1 MVRANPLELAE
12 IQPQGE
18 GLAGESTSQP
28 HRSARQERQQQ
39 PAMKT
44 AREAQA
50 TLTKKAQSPELN
62 SKGANMELQLVA
74 QSILAELIQDYN
86 ATADYWHTL
95 RHSRGYAINDDGI
108 DREMLGLEA
117 RAGALRAA
125 MEIVAR
131 QARIEFN
138 PVIEPASRPAP
149 KQTAEIASFYD
160 KPAPPARQRYT

>member
-1 MVRANPLELAE
+1 
-12 IQPQGE
+12 
-18 GLAGESTSQP
+18 
-28 HRSARQERQQQ
+28 
-39 PAMKT
+39 
-44 AREAQA
+44 
-50 TLTKKAQSPELN
+50 
-62 SKGANMELQLVA
+62 MELTLVA
-74 QSILAELIQDYN
+74 QSIIAELVADYN

-131 QARIEFN
+131 QAHVEFN
-138 PVIEPASRPAP
+138 PVIEPVSRPAP
-149 KQTAEIASFYD
+149 QHLGEIASLYD